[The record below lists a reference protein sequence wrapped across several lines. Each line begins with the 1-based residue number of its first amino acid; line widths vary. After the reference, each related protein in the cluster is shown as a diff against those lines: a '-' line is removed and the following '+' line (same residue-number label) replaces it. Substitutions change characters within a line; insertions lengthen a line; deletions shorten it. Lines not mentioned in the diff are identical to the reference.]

1 MQKYWKKNINLFLMG
16 QFLSGITSMV
26 VQYAIIWYL
35 TQETGSATILSFA
48 TLLGMLPMVLL
59 SPFVGP
65 LIDRWDKKKLLIYT
79 DIIVAIFA
87 LILSIVGTVMSTFP
101 LWLVFVSL
109 FIRSVA
115 QTF

>member
-48 TLLGMLPMVLL
+48 TLLG
-59 SPFVGP
+59 
-65 LIDRWDKKKLLIYT
+65 
-79 DIIVAIFA
+79 IFA
-87 LILSIVGTVMSTFP
+87 DGSIKSICWATDR
-101 LWLVFVSL
+101 SL
-109 FIRSVA
+109 G
-115 QTF
+115 